1 MDFAKDSVRLDKK
14 PDCEL
19 SECLF
24 TDMINSVSIN
34 FDCPIV
40 YVLAEPA
47 KMTYRLQYSA
57 AEHHSLLTAAIDRS
71 IFLLAGSFFAG
82 ASSRLSSLVLLLL
95 NNSIETG
102 GEYIYICSLLPLT
115 QLGKRGQGSEADIS

>member
-1 MDFAKDSVRLDKK
+1 MDCAKDSVRLDKK
-14 PDCEL
+14 PDCIL

-24 TDMINSVSIN
+24 TDMVIGISIN

-40 YVLAEPA
+40 PAEPA

-71 IFLLAGSFFAG
+71 IFLLAGSFLAG
-82 ASSRLSSLVLLLL
+82 ASSRLSSLVWLLFKNL
-95 NNSIETG
+95 IETDC
-102 GEYIYICSLLPLT
+102 EYIYICSLLTLA

>member
-1 MDFAKDSVRLDKK
+1 MSRLYLAMDCAKDSVRLDKK
-14 PDCEL
+14 PDCIL

-24 TDMINSVSIN
+24 TDMVNGISID

-40 YVLAEPA
+40 HIYIYVLAEPA

-71 IFLLAGSFFAG
+71 IFLLAGSFLAG
-82 ASSRLSSLVLLLL
+82 ASSRLSSLVLQAL
-95 NNSIETG
+95 
-102 GEYIYICSLLPLT
+102 
-115 QLGKRGQGSEADIS
+115 

>member
-1 MDFAKDSVRLDKK
+1 MDCAKDSVRLDKK
-14 PDCEL
+14 PDCIL

-24 TDMINSVSIN
+24 TDMVNGISIN

-40 YVLAEPA
+40 YELTELA

-71 IFLLAGSFFAG
+71 IFLHAVTFLAG
-82 ASSRLSSLVLLLL
+82 ASSSLSSLVWLLS
-95 NNSIETG
+95 NN
-102 GEYIYICSLLPLT
+102 
-115 QLGKRGQGSEADIS
+115 